1 MSLTGLPLLVF
12 GIMAS
17 LGAFGLTIWAWG
29 RGGWWRPVTRT
40 LGVLL
45 CEALVLGTVGVAVNR
60 SLEIFPSWSALL
72 DQDRPPPPPT
82 TIVADPTT
90 KLDVWLHDRASEG
103 ARSGLVF
110 EWKSTEVKAWHL
122 PAPPVIYVPPRYFTA
137 TTARFPVVLIIAPA
151 HAGPAQ
157 GGWDPH
163 KVNLPLRADADVDR
177 AVVLFL
183 RTDHADP
190 GMFARSLPRVLD
202 EDLRTSAR
210 GWAVIG
216 VGPDGGLGFAALSE
230 EPVRFWSA
238 VGVADDL
245 GRLPKDL
252 DKAHRYLDWQAT
264 LTIVG
269 PPHGHPSGAPSP
281 TPTASPSGSGKSP
294 VRVVTR
300 VQDRVPEALH
310 WVYGRL
316 PAPLTAP
323 VTTAVDPNKP
333 R

>member
-1 MSLTGLPLLVF
+1 
-12 GIMAS
+12 MAS

-151 HAGPAQ
+151 HAGPAPGARRGPAYLGPGLGGDRRRAGRGSRVRRVERGAGAVLVGRRGGRRPRPAAEGPGQ
-157 GGWDPH
+157 GAP
-163 KVNLPLRADADVDR
+163 LPGLAG
-177 AVVLFL
+177 
-183 RTDHADP
+183 HADDRRPPARPPVRRTEPDAHGQSERVGQVAGP
-190 GMFARSLPRVLD
+190 GGHP
-202 EDLRTSAR
+202 
-210 GWAVIG
+210 
-216 VGPDGGLGFAALSE
+216 GPGPGPGGAALG
-230 EPVRFWSA
+230 VRA
-238 VGVADDL
+238 AA
-245 GRLPKDL
+245 RP
-252 DKAHRYLDWQAT
+252 AHRTGDHRRRPEQAE
-264 LTIVG
+264 V
-269 PPHGHPSGAPSP
+269 SRERA
-281 TPTASPSGSGKSP
+281 
-294 VRVVTR
+294 
-300 VQDRVPEALH
+300 
-310 WVYGRL
+310 
-316 PAPLTAP
+316 
-323 VTTAVDPNKP
+323 
-333 R
+333 